1 MRKSKIVMACFTV
14 FTLMIGIPTR
24 TCADI
29 ETVSPGVAVSGATTT
44 IIDDLPASESTI
56 EPTVE
61 PASES
66 EAEESVLGMDPEV
79 NMYPLSDLN
88 ESMPPAQEGDL
99 SNMPDGMNGSQ
110 LDPLIMDEGAP
121 LSDEDAPEGEI
132 IVTIPP
138 TINFS
143 RERTEHCNLSISV
156 RGLDSYSSG
165 SIAVEVFVSSKN
177 GFVLSDGKH
186 SIDYGV
192 YSSGSTVPL
201 TNGCQAARFT
211 SDGSQDLIISII
223 EETPQYGRYTDI
235 QVDTKCTD
243 NLSFIIPYVY
253 RGRTIDLLILGHG
266 DVIVSI
272 AGASCTLQHFQPKI
286 AA

>member
-1 MRKSKIVMACFTV
+1 MRKSKIGMACFTV

-88 ESMPPAQEGDL
+88 ESMSPAQEEGFP
-99 SNMPDGMNGSQ
+99 NVPDDMNSAQ
-110 LDPLIMDEGAP
+110 LEPLTI
-121 LSDEDAPEGEI
+121 DEDVPEGEI

-156 RGLDSYSSG
+156 RGLDSYSDG
-165 SIAVEVFVSSKN
+165 GIAVEVFVASQN
-177 GFVLSDGKH
+177 GFILSDGKQD
-186 SIDYGV
+186 IEYGV

-211 SDGSQDLIISII
+211 SDGNQDLTLSII
-223 EETPQYGRYTDI
+223 EETPQYGRYTD
-235 QVDTKCTD
+235 
-243 NLSFIIPYVY
+243 
-253 RGRTIDLLILGHG
+253 
-266 DVIVSI
+266 
-272 AGASCTLQHFQPKI
+272 TLTFTLKTVGSGTEHE
-286 AA
+286 